1 MGPKWVKHKQRL
13 TFPIEGN
20 GGAPRCS
27 YSENLCENGVLW
39 HTFMYLPT
47 CTSSHPRSEDWPLS
61 SIRGLAAY
69 GSSSIDSVFN
79 RSQQTITSQPGP
91 LRYVLLP
98 TCSWSSSS
106 SLTRSSTLHYF
117 SPCSFLL
124 SIAYDHNKKAF
135 FSGLTVAFLST
146 QSLVLLPVHMTRKIC
161 LNAFISNDFVL
172 SSSVLYNDFICTL
185 QRPTFTSVRHN
196 RPN

>member
-1 MGPKWVKHKQRL
+1 MLSTELAGSLAHITRILLCMLKYLLRSIHRVGRWCTLHHGSLVFVPSAVLDLSIGRFMDNLPPL
-13 TFPIEGN
+13 T
-20 GGAPRCS
+20 
-27 YSENLCENGVLW
+27 
-39 HTFMYLPT
+39 
-47 CTSSHPRSEDWPLS
+47 
-61 SIRGLAAY
+61 
-69 GSSSIDSVFN
+69 SVFN
-79 RSQQTITSQPGP
+79 GSQQMITSQPSP
-91 LRYVLLP
+91 LHYVILP